1 MILELLSPL
10 ATLHPAHFLAAVGV
24 AWADSA
30 PRRGVLVELLSS
42 LRMFPTSTL
51 IATLRQVIKSPPAI
65 AGKHQRYGS
74 GVFLTAGSGMG
85 KKSGMNN
92 PYGIIFPRAWKQFL
106 GSNTK
111 NFFMRIRDLGWKKIG
126 SGIEKIR
133 IRTLLSTPLLFT

>member
-65 AGKHQRYGS
+65 AGKHQ
-74 GVFLTAGSGMG
+74 FC
-85 KKSGMNN
+85 
-92 PYGIIFPRAWKQFL
+92 
-106 GSNTK
+106 
-111 NFFMRIRDLGWKKIG
+111 G
-126 SGIEKIR
+126 SGIRCLFLTPGSGIR
-133 IRTLLSTPLLFT
+133 DG

>member
-1 MILELLSPL
+1 MEKLNYLGILFAAHCRKSSWLVGSSKAVKSMILELLSPL

-65 AGKHQRYGS
+65 AGKRQCC
-74 GVFLTAGSGMG
+74 
-85 KKSGMNN
+85 
-92 PYGIIFPRAWKQFL
+92 
-106 GSNTK
+106 
-111 NFFMRIRDLGWKKIG
+111 G
-126 SGIEKIR
+126 SGIRCLFLTPGSGIR
-133 IRTLLSTPLLFT
+133 DG

>member
-65 AGKHQRYGS
+65 AGKHQRCEYPGS
-74 GVFLTAGSGMG
+74 GAFFLPLDPGSGMG
-85 KKSGMNN
+85 KKIWDPG
-92 PYGIIFPRAWKQFL
+92 
-106 GSNTK
+106 
-111 NFFMRIRDLGWKKIG
+111 
-126 SGIEKIR
+126 
-133 IRTLLSTPLLFT
+133 

>member
-1 MILELLSPL
+1 MVLTAVLLVKSSWLVGSSKAVKSMILELLSPL

-65 AGKHQRYGS
+65 AGKRQCC
-74 GVFLTAGSGMG
+74 
-85 KKSGMNN
+85 
-92 PYGIIFPRAWKQFL
+92 
-106 GSNTK
+106 
-111 NFFMRIRDLGWKKIG
+111 G
-126 SGIEKIR
+126 SGIRCLFLTPGSGIR
-133 IRTLLSTPLLFT
+133 DG

>member
-65 AGKHQRYGS
+65 AGKHLCCGS
-74 GVFLTAGSGMG
+74 GVFLTPLNPGWV
-85 KKSGMNN
+85 KKSGIRDEQSGSYFRELRNN
-92 PYGIIFPRAWKQFL
+92 FL
-106 GSNTK
+106 G
-111 NFFMRIRDLGWKKIG
+111 
-126 SGIEKIR
+126 
-133 IRTLLSTPLLFT
+133 